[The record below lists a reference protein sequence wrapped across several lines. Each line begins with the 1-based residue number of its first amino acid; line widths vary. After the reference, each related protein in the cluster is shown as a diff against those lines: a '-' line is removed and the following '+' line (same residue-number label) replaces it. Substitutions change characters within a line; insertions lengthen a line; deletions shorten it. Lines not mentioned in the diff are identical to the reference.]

1 MVWQPLQTPVTLA
14 EAGPQNTTI
23 RVAAVS
29 NTANVT
35 NDFFNFVSPP
45 FVVDIKKRT
54 SDLCYVFITS
64 FGAKLKLIN
73 G

>member
-14 EAGPQNTTI
+14 AAGPQNTTI
-23 RVAAVS
+23 RAAAVS
-29 NTANVT
+29 ITANVI
-35 NDFFNFVSPP
+35 NNFFNFVSPS

-54 SDLCYVFITS
+54 SDSCYVFITS
-64 FGAKLKLIN
+64 FGAKVIN